1 MAIMQYQDRKKGII
15 IGATIG
21 DALCGP
27 LEGFGPGHIRSIFGR
42 ITDYT
47 DPSPALKGKPE
58 RWRKPGLYS
67 SISQMI
73 MLMLLTARKGRDM
86 DMRAFVR
93 ALENNPPVEGHPFG
107 AFRHPGAAER
117 SLIERPSRSQET
129 VPSIGCA
136 RTAAI
141 AAAASTVMKTENSPR
156 LEALQGARAFT
167 RDCHSLAAALV
178 FGALLD
184 SLVTVAGLPPH
195 SGLFELASAS
205 AGETARTIDSLSGQ
219 VFAAGINPETL
230 LCAVMDFRRLFDHLA
245 PLSAHDEAVRAIC
258 TTVNL
263 HLASPVT
270 RATVNHPL
278 ALPPYALV
286 LCAMHRDLPGEA
298 LYSAA
303 SAGGSC
309 APLGSLCGMLAGA
322 AAGTDWIPPA
332 LLAGLV
338 NRRRVLAMAEAVA
351 GGAHSGDARDFLA
364 GEALLTGKEI
374 EEFTAR
380 NRHRT
385 GSSGKKRERKD
396 PERELSRHV
405 VESWT
410 KIDKARYKKERRR
423 GDGSD

>member
-1 MAIMQYQDRKKGII
+1 MHYQDRKKGII
-15 IGATIG
+15 IGTTIG
-21 DALCGP
+21 EALCGP
-27 LEGFGPGHIRSIFGR
+27 LEGLGPGHIRSIFGR

-73 MLMLLTARKGRDM
+73 TLMLLTARKGRGM

-93 ALENNPPVEGHPFG
+93 ELENNPPVEGHPFG
-107 AFRHPGAAER
+107 VFRHPGPAER
-117 SLIERPSRSQET
+117 SLIERPSRDPVT
-129 VPSIGCA
+129 APSISCA

-141 AAAASTVMKTENSPR
+141 VAAASTVTKTDTPSLPGR
-156 LEALQGARAFT
+156 LEGARAFT
-167 RDCHSLAAALV
+167 RDCHSVAAAMV

-184 SLVTVAGLPPH
+184 ALVSGPGLPRH
-195 SGLFELASAS
+195 SELFELASAS
-205 AGETARTIDSLSGQ
+205 AGEVARTIDSLSGQ

-230 LCAVMDFRRLFDHLA
+230 LRAVMGFRELFDHLA
-245 PLSAHDEAVRAIC
+245 PLSGHDEAVRTIC
-258 TTVNL
+258 AAVNQ
-263 HLASPVT
+263 HAASPVT

-278 ALPPYALV
+278 ALAPYALV
-286 LCAMHRDLPGEA
+286 LCAMYRDTPGEA

-303 SAGGSC
+303 CAGGSSG
-309 APLGSLCGMLAGA
+309 PLGALCGMLAGA
-322 AAGTDWIPPA
+322 AEGTDWIPPA

-351 GGAHSGDARDFLA
+351 DGGPPGEAREFFA

-374 EEFTAR
+374 EEYAAR

-385 GSSGKKRERKD
+385 GTAGKKRERRD
-396 PERELSRHV
+396 PQRELSRHV

-410 KIDKARYKKERRR
+410 KVDKARYKKERRR
-423 GDGSD
+423 GDGGD